1 MGVEDPGRQNWP
13 EIKGPIDN
21 YGEAWGGVL
30 EPLRENF
37 TVDPEDSSSGANDGE
52 IDLFIGTSSDSSSGW
67 GFSDEAQQP
76 TETESS
82 DDVGENLT
90 CWEEDDGDS

>member
-21 YGEAWGGVL
+21 YGEAWGRVL

-37 TVDPEDSSSGANDGE
+37 TVDPEDSSSGTNDGE
-52 IDLFIGTSSDSSSGW
+52 IDLFSGTSSDSSSG
-67 GFSDEAQQP
+67 GPSDEAQQP